1 MFRRRTNANLQL
13 FLSRLV
19 SPYLTQKSVR
29 LITIIIQIYFCFLI
43 STQDLSSFS
52 YRTKRYRELGDARA
66 FEQLVVRS
74 SSSSSPALVTPEQK
88 TTTRFEKIPHFFISW
103 RGKINPMCNKKERA
117 HETVSRQKASSHE
130 RFSPIAQSLLFCLR
144 VERGLDAFFL
154 FFWVRARVFVVIL
167 FFLLNIPFFSQKP
180 KRSQFRVLD
189 PKMASGPL
197 KKRFRS
203 ILRRTLFHPTN
214 WENHVETRKKRKRTS
229 KTRTR
234 ARPRRRRRRC
244 RFRTKETRRHSMP
257 RLDFVFFGRKGAF
270 SLGRLRHTRM
280 KRMHDVT
287 TVRSLIC
294 FTKKKKEKMRMQSRA
309 RERTRDPR
317 RRETRTRTRTSH
329 FFPRDGN
336 KRKSEITASE
346 TLR

>member
-74 SSSSSPALVTPEQK
+74 SSSSSPTLVTPEQK

-214 WENHVETRKKRKRTS
+214 WENHVETRKRERGHPRPARARARVAVVIVAVFERRKRDDI
-229 KTRTR
+229 
-234 ARPRRRRRRC
+234 RC
-244 RFRTKETRRHSMP
+244 RGSISFFSVAKARSRLGDYATR
-257 RLDFVFFGRKGAF
+257 
-270 SLGRLRHTRM
+270 
-280 KRMHDVT
+280 
-287 TVRSLIC
+287 
-294 FTKKKKEKMRMQSRA
+294 E
-309 RERTRDPR
+309 
-317 RRETRTRTRTSH
+317 
-329 FFPRDGN
+329 
-336 KRKSEITASE
+336 
-346 TLR
+346 